1 MMKYY
6 SAALWKI
13 LASWYV
19 YVALF
24 LDFLS
29 FIVVSY
35 SGMQVSPIVY
45 VTIFGVG
52 LLVSCV
58 KTVAEQIRELDNSS
72 PRVISD
78 DNLSLGG
85 PNLSIDSI
93 SLRNI
98 GGGIAKVTN
107 ISADEAG
114 RVRIIDDHYME
125 SFILEPSSAP
135 LNIMINEAKIIKGL
149 GANTAQSSSIVR
161 DWKKPFFIYVWY
173 ESMTNN
179 QKFCTAIGFRSGEK
193 FIRNLGWKRITIR

>member
-1 MMKYY
+1 MMSYY

-29 FIVVSY
+29 FIIISY
-35 SGMQVSPIVY
+35 SGIQVSPVVY
-45 VTIFGVG
+45 MTIFGVG

-58 KTVAEQIRELDNSS
+58 KTVAEQMRELDNSS
-72 PRVISD
+72 PQVISN

-85 PNLSIDSI
+85 PNLSIDSM

-98 GGGIAKVTN
+98 GGGLAKVTN
-107 ISADEAG
+107 ISSDEAG
-114 RVRIIDDHYME
+114 RIRIIDDHYME
-125 SFILEPSSAP
+125 SFILEPGPMP

-149 GANTAQSSSIVR
+149 GANIDKSSSIVR

-173 ESMTNN
+173 ESVTNRE
-179 QKFCTAIGFRSGEK
+179 KFCTRIGFRSGDK
-193 FIRNLGWKRITIR
+193 FIRNLGWKQITKR

>member
-24 LDFLS
+24 LDLLS
-29 FIVVSY
+29 FIVISY
-35 SGMQVSPIVY
+35 SGMQGSPVVY

-52 LLVSCV
+52 LVVSCV
-58 KTVAEQIRELDNSS
+58 KTVAEQMRELDNSG
-72 PRVISD
+72 PLVISN

-93 SLRNI
+93 SIRNI

-107 ISADEAG
+107 ISSDEAG
-114 RVRIIDDHYME
+114 RFRIIDDHYLE
-125 SFILEPSSAP
+125 SFILEPSSTP
-135 LNIMINEAKIIKGL
+135 HNIMINEAKIIKGL
-149 GANTAQSSSIVR
+149 GANIAQSSSIVR
-161 DWKKPFFIYVWY
+161 DWKRPFFIYVWY
-173 ESMTNN
+173 ESLTNRE
-179 QKFCTAIGFRSGEK
+179 KFCTRIGFQSGDK
-193 FIRNLGWKRITIR
+193 FIRNLGWKQMTIT